1 MRTNLTRVNGQRIV
15 SINHE
20 VQIYY
25 FKKYL
30 NEKIYNIYNNT
41 LIINEREPEVFA
53 IPSSEVSMPFIY
65 YLFHYSCF
73 QIPTSKLMHVNICM
87 SINSID

>member
-1 MRTNLTRVNGQRIV
+1 MRTNFTRVNGQRIV
-15 SINHE
+15 RIYHE

-30 NEKIYNIYNNT
+30 NEKINT

-53 IPSSEVSMPFIY
+53 ITSSEVSMPFIY

-73 QIPTSKLMHVNICM
+73 QIPASKLMHVNICM